1 MRLIILGPPGAGK
14 GTQAESIV
22 SNYGVVHISTGDM
35 IRDNISNDTT
45 LGKKA
50 KEYTTKGLL
59 VPDELVNEI
68 VKDRLSK
75 DDVKKGFLLDGY
87 PRTLNQAQY
96 LDKILEEMSMNLDAV
111 INIEVPAELLIER
124 ISGRRVCP
132 KCNRTYH
139 IKNNP
144 PKVEGICDYDNEPL
158 IIRKD
163 DNEETVRQRLEVY
176 HAQTEPLTDYYK
188 ERKILVQIDG
198 TKSIDGTFS
207 EIKKALDNI

>member
-35 IRDNISNDTT
+35 IRDNINNDTT